1 MEACVR
7 NGEYGWCSIRTW
19 AVDGEVGLGDHWFC
33 DRCVS
38 RSAISSGAAI
48 GTEFGTVLRMAA
60 LNVPFDDAELAGI
73 RIAAQEADQ
82 SLQDFVHD
90 AAVERADR
98 NKQQVAAA
106 AQLVAQRSAEL
117 NRRLRD
123 K

>member
-1 MEACVR
+1 
-7 NGEYGWCSIRTW
+7 
-19 AVDGEVGLGDHWFC
+19 
-33 DRCVS
+33 
-38 RSAISSGAAI
+38 
-48 GTEFGTVLRMAA
+48 MAA